1 MSATTPFDR
10 INIELFTP
18 DQIPNLSLWLDAN
31 DVNTITLSGT
41 SVTQWRDK
49 SSNNHICISNANYAG
64 TSLPTFCN
72 VNPRCVN
79 FEPNQALVTSGFWN
93 YTTAW
98 SCFVAINS
106 VSLGARWLISPFN
119 NVNLVLMGMNQGSNK
134 IFAPGFGGFP
144 TSIPADITGR
154 HIEYTSAENTNA
166 ISNLLW
172 FRDGTQQASGL
183 KNLSVPAN
191 ATGRM
196 GIGANATFNDAM
208 AGTYQLNEVLIFN
221 RFISAT
227 ERQQIESY
235 LAYKWNLQN
244 VLPTS
249 HPFITTPYSIYYGLS
264 IPNINLTNNL
274 ARFPSEIPN
283 LQLWLDA
290 ADSSTL
296 FTDSNRT
303 ILVSNIGDSVG
314 CWADKSGFNNHATTS
329 TITSR
334 PTYSNTFV
342 NFNGVNQFLT
352 PNLNF
357 LAGVNHNSFIVLRN
371 FNFTSIYGALNSALG
386 SQSLHVGFQSG
397 TTYRINLW
405 GNDYYPLI
413 TSNYRTNQI
422 NLLNFQW
429 VNNTSKTV
437 LANASFEGSSNQ
449 PGVIGTMAGGGSIG
463 GVVTQG
469 SQPQSFLNANIYEF
483 LIYTGT
489 LSVSQRQQIESYL
502 MYKWNLQSNL
512 PSGHPA
518 FIPPMPVNIPRII
531 TNYSFSPTVFSGLSV
546 WLDGSDLN
554 SFTFSG
560 SNITQ
565 WRDKSG
571 NSRNISVSGT
581 ITYSNSN
588 VITNGTSPNSFSV
601 PFDIRRTIL
610 SNLNVFIVYNQQNIT
625 TPANQGLW
633 GNDVGGGF
641 NRFQLLN
648 NTLFNYGISAGFL
661 SGSGQIVTVS
671 NINNTNKQIYN
682 ASYSLS
688 NVNNS
693 FIYLN
698 GNINTTFTEYA
709 SQTETTTTNILFGT
723 INNTGFYGNI
733 AYNEIIVFNRTMNA
747 NERQQIEGYLAWKY
761 GLQANL
767 PASHPFR
774 IFPPG

>member
-10 INIELFTP
+10 MNIELFTP

-31 DVNTITLSGT
+31 DVNTITLSGST
-41 SVTQWRDK
+41 VTQWRDK
-49 SSNNHICISNANYAG
+49 SSNNHICVSNANYAG
-64 TSLPTFCN
+64 TTLPTFCN

-106 VSLGARWLISPFN
+106 ITLGSRWLISPHN
-119 NVNLVLMGMNQGSNK
+119 SVSPVLMGMNQGTNK
-134 IFAPGFGGFP
+134 IFNNAFN
-144 TSIPADITGR
+144 SVPADITGR

-166 ISNLLW
+166 NSNLLW
-172 FRDGTQQASGL
+172 FRDGTQQASNVRSLGGA
-183 KNLSVPAN
+183 AN
-191 ATGRM
+191 PNARM
-196 GIGANATFNDAM
+196 GIGANATLNNSM

-235 LAYKWNLQN
+235 LAYKWNLQS

-249 HPFITTPYSIYYGLS
+249 HPFRTTPYNIYYGLS
-264 IPNINLTNNL
+264 IPNVNLTNNL
-274 ARFPSEIPN
+274 SRFPSEIPG

-296 FTDSNRT
+296 TLSGN
-303 ILVSNIGDSVG
+303 NISQ
-314 CWADKSGFNNHATTS
+314 WRDKSGSNNNATQVNS
-329 TITSR
+329 LIQ

-342 NFNGVNQFLT
+342 NFNGINQLFNVNLD
-352 PNLNF
+352 F
-357 LAGVNHNSFIVLRN
+357 LAGATHNSFIVIRN
-371 FNFTSIYGALNSALG
+371 FNFNNIYGALNSALAN
-386 SQSLHVGFQSG
+386 QSLHIGFQNSVS
-397 TTYRINLW
+397 YRINFW
-405 GNDYYPLI
+405 GNDYYPVI
-413 TSNYRTNQI
+413 TSNYRANQI

-429 VNNTSKTV
+429 VNNTSKAV
-437 LANASFEGSSNQ
+437 LTNASLEGTFNQ
-449 PGVIGTMAGGGSIG
+449 PGIIGTMSGGGSIG

-469 SQPQSFLNANIYEF
+469 SLPQGFLNANIHEM

-489 LSVSQRQQIESYL
+489 LSVPQRQQIESYL
-502 MYKWNLQSNL
+502 MYKWNLESNL
-512 PSGHPA
+512 PSNHPA
-518 FIPPMPVNIPRII
+518 FIPPMPVNIPRTI
-531 TNYSFSPTVFSGLSV
+531 TNYIFSPTIFSGLSV

-560 SNITQ
+560 ANITQ

-571 NSRNISVSGT
+571 NARHASISGT
-581 ITYSNSN
+581 VTFSNSN

-601 PFDIRRTIL
+601 PLDIRRTTL
-610 SNLNVFIVYNQQNIT
+610 SNLNLFIVYNQNNIT
-625 TPANQGLW
+625 TPTTQALW
-633 GNDVGGGF
+633 GNDVGGGW
-641 NRFQLLN
+641 NRFQTLN
-648 NTLFNYGISAGFL
+648 NTNGSFAYIISGGFF
-661 SGSGQIVTVS
+661 GGAQNTFAIS

-682 ASYSLS
+682 VSYSLS
-688 NVNNS
+688 NINNS
-693 FIYLN
+693 FVFTNGSLN
-698 GNINTTFTEYA
+698 RTFTEYS
-709 SQTETTTTNILFGT
+709 SQNETTTTNIFFGT

-767 PASHPFR
+767 PSVHPFR